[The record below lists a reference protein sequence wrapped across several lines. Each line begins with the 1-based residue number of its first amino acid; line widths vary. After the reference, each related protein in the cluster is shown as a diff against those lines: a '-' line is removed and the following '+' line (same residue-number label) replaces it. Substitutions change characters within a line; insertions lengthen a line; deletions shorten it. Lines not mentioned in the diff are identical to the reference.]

1 MTIDE
6 LEAEA
11 LRLPAAERAELAE
24 RLLASL
30 NATEPTE
37 DEDPIWGLGRNP
49 VSTGVVDGS
58 TNLDHYLYSDLSR

>member
-1 MTIDE
+1 MSLQGI
-6 LEAEA
+6 EAEA
-11 LRLPAAERAELAE
+11 LRLPVAERAELAE

-49 VSTGVVDGS
+49 ADTGIVDGS
-58 TNLDHYLYSDLSR
+58 ANLDHYLYE